1 MTYEK
6 PEALELGSVED
17 VVLGQPKKVDTIDE
31 DQLPML
37 ADTQVAEMG
46 E

>member
-17 VVLGQPKKVDTIDE
+17 VVLGQPKKQNFIDDE
-31 DQLPML
+31 QLPRD
-37 ADTQVAEMG
+37 ANSQVCEAVE
-46 E
+46 